1 MTEVF
6 YAIMFFVLGTLIGSF
21 LNVCAYRIPK
31 KESVAY
37 PASHCTSC
45 GTPIK
50 PYDNI
55 PLLSYAILRGKC
67 RQCGERISLRY
78 PLIEAVVGALWMCAY
93 LCFGLSN
100 RLGVA
105 LFFLTVITVLS
116 VIDIDTKTI
125 PNKILIPSIVVGMA
139 VASLYVVNIN
149 LVPIFQG
156 YNGFW
161 AFMGMFA
168 GGGTLLSIAMLGSMM
183 FKKEAMGMGDV
194 KLAAF
199 VGLFLGGY
207 VILALF
213 LGFLIGS
220 IISVALIFTKK
231 VGRKDLIPFGPYVGA
246 GAIVT
251 LFFGPQIWHAY
262 LKLAGF

>member
-1 MTEVF
+1 MMEIF
-6 YAIMFFVLGTLIGSF
+6 YVITFFILGTLIGSF
-21 LNVCAYRIPK
+21 LNVCAYRIPR

-55 PLLSYAILRGKC
+55 PLLSYTILRGKC

-78 PLIEAVVGALWMCAY
+78 PAVEAVVGVLWMGAY
-93 LCFGLSN
+93 LRFGLTN

-105 LFFLTVITVLS
+105 LFFLTIITVLS

-125 PNKILIPSIVVGMA
+125 PNKILIPSIAAGMA

-168 GGGTLLSIAMLGSMM
+168 GGGALLAVAVLGSVM

-220 IISVALIFTKK
+220 ILSIALISTKK
-231 VGRKDLIPFGPYVGA
+231 VGRKDQIPFGPYVGA
-246 GAIVT
+246 GAIIA
-251 LFFGPQIWHAY
+251 LFFGPQIWQAY